1 VKKIIT
7 KFIANTITKDELNLL
22 YKWLENVDNQSKF
35 EKYIL
40 DYHDLN
46 MATLKNDV
54 YRAYENVKKVIDKEK
69 NTVKVL
75 PLYRRNFVKYAAA
88 ILVLISFSFFYLT
101 KNTFNKSNEVPI
113 RPGTDKATLTL
124 ADGSQIILDSVVNYQ
139 DIKISSTA
147 KEIIYKATETKAK
160 IIEYNY
166 LTIPS
171 GGQYHVVL
179 SDGTKVWLNSES
191 QLKYPVNF
199 LKDKPRVVEL
209 VYGEAYFEV
218 SSSTN
223 HQGTKFNVV
232 NRSQTIEVLGTKFN
246 IKAYK
251 DEPNVSTTLVEGSV
265 SVTTKFDRK
274 ILTPNQKSIF
284 SKEDNQLVIHQVEAN
299 SEIAWI
305 HGEFVFKKKTLKEIS
320 KVLSRWYDVD
330 FEFSNDDIANQKF
343 NGDLNKNQNLESI
356 LLLIQNTNK
365 IKSYEIKNKSVLLK

>member
-1 VKKIIT
+1 MKKIIT

-101 KNTFNKSNEVPI
+101 KNTFNKSNEVSI
-113 RPGTDKATLTL
+113 SPGTDKATLTL

-179 SDGTKVWLNSES
+179 SDGTEVWLNSES

-218 SSSTN
+218 SPSTN

-274 ILTPNQKSIF
+274 LLTPNQKSIF

>member
-1 VKKIIT
+1 MKKIIT

-147 KEIIYKATETKAK
+147 KEIIYKAAETKAK

-179 SDGTKVWLNSES
+179 SDGTEVWLNSES

-199 LKDKPRVVEL
+199 LEDKPRVVEL

-218 SSSTN
+218 SPSTN

-299 SEIAWI
+299 REMAWI

>member
-1 VKKIIT
+1 MKKIIT

-54 YRAYENVKKVIDKEK
+54 YRAYENVKKGIDKEK

-75 PLYRRNFVKYAAA
+75 LLYRRNFVKYAAA

-101 KNTFNKSNEVPI
+101 KNTFNKSNEVSI
-113 RPGTDKATLTL
+113 SPGTDKATLTL

-147 KEIIYKATETKAK
+147 KEIIYKAAETKAK

-179 SDGTKVWLNSES
+179 SDETEVWLNSES

-218 SSSTN
+218 SPSTN

-251 DEPNVSTTLVEGSV
+251 DEANVSTTLVEGSV

-274 ILTPNQKSIF
+274 LLTPNQKSIF

-305 HGEFVFKKKTLKEIS
+305 HGAFVFKKKTLKDIS

>member
-1 VKKIIT
+1 MKKIIT

-54 YRAYENVKKVIDKEK
+54 YRAYENVKKGIDKEK

-101 KNTFNKSNEVPI
+101 KNTFNKSNEVSI
-113 RPGTDKATLTL
+113 SPGTDKATLTL

-147 KEIIYKATETKAK
+147 KEIIYKAAETKAK

-179 SDGTKVWLNSES
+179 SDETEVWLNSES

-218 SSSTN
+218 SPSTN

-251 DEPNVSTTLVEGSV
+251 EEPNVSTTLVEGSV

-274 ILTPNQKSIF
+274 LLTPNQKSIF

-305 HGEFVFKKKTLKEIS
+305 HGAFVFKKKTLKEIS

>member
-1 VKKIIT
+1 MKKIIT

-88 ILVLISFSFFYLT
+88 ILVLTSFSFFYLT
-101 KNTFNKSNEVPI
+101 KNTFNKSNEVSI
-113 RPGTDKATLTL
+113 SPGTDKATLTL

-147 KEIIYKATETKAK
+147 KEIIYKAAETKAK

-179 SDGTKVWLNSES
+179 SDGTEVWLNSES

-199 LKDKPRVVEL
+199 LEDKPRVVEL

-218 SSSTN
+218 SPSTN

-251 DEPNVSTTLVEGSV
+251 EEPNVSTTLVEGSV

-274 ILTPNQKSIF
+274 LLTPNQKSIF

-305 HGEFVFKKKTLKEIS
+305 HGAFVFKKKTLKEIS

-330 FEFSNDDIANQKF
+330 FEFSNDDIASQKF
-343 NGDLNKNQNLESI
+343 NGDLSKDQNLESI

>member
-1 VKKIIT
+1 MKKIIT

-251 DEPNVSTTLVEGSV
+251 DEANVSTTLVEGSV

-274 ILTPNQKSIF
+274 LLTPNQKSIF

>member
-1 VKKIIT
+1 MKKIIT

-46 MATLKNDV
+46 MAILKNDV
-54 YRAYENVKKVIDKEK
+54 YRAYENVKKGIDKEK

-101 KNTFNKSNEVPI
+101 KNTFNKSNEVSI
-113 RPGTDKATLTL
+113 SPGTDKATLTL

-147 KEIIYKATETKAK
+147 KEIIYKATETNAK

-179 SDGTKVWLNSES
+179 SDGTEVWLNSES

-199 LKDKPRVVEL
+199 LEDKPRVVEL

-218 SSSTN
+218 SPSTN

-251 DEPNVSTTLVEGSV
+251 EEPNVSTTLVEGSV

-274 ILTPNQKSIF
+274 LLTPNQKSIF

-305 HGEFVFKKKTLKEIS
+305 HGAFVFKKKTLKEIS

-330 FEFSNDDIANQKF
+330 FEFSNDDIASQKF
-343 NGDLNKNQNLESI
+343 NGDLSKDQNLESI

>member
-54 YRAYENVKKVIDKEK
+54 YRAYENVKKGIDKEK

-101 KNTFNKSNEVPI
+101 KNTFNKSNEVSI
-113 RPGTDKATLTL
+113 SPGTDKATLTL

-147 KEIIYKATETKAK
+147 KEIIYKAAETKAK

-179 SDGTKVWLNSES
+179 SDGTEVWLNSES

-199 LKDKPRVVEL
+199 LEDKPRVVEL

-218 SSSTN
+218 SPSTN

-251 DEPNVSTTLVEGSV
+251 EEPNVSTTLVEGSV

-274 ILTPNQKSIF
+274 LLTPNQKSIF

-305 HGEFVFKKKTLKEIS
+305 HGAFVFKKKTLKEIS

-330 FEFSNDDIANQKF
+330 FEFSNDDIASQKF
-343 NGDLNKNQNLESI
+343 NGDLSKDQNLESI

>member
-1 VKKIIT
+1 MKKIIT

-46 MATLKNDV
+46 MATLRNDV

-101 KNTFNKSNEVPI
+101 KNTFNKSNEVSI
-113 RPGTDKATLTL
+113 SPGTDKATLTL

-147 KEIIYKATETKAK
+147 KEIIYKAAETKAK

-179 SDGTKVWLNSES
+179 SDETEVWLNSES

-218 SSSTN
+218 SPSTN

-251 DEPNVSTTLVEGSV
+251 EEPNVSTTLVEGSV

-274 ILTPNQKSIF
+274 LLTPNQKSIF

-305 HGEFVFKKKTLKEIS
+305 HGAFVFKKKTLKDIS